1 MSDQYLVTYATDGVV
16 GNNTSWRTPN
26 VTTPHWA
33 EIAFPVPV
41 ALGSAQVCS
50 GINDGSV
57 LTSFKVQ
64 YLSGASWLDVPG
76 SSVAG
81 NSTTERNVLVS
92 SPVTSDRFRL
102 YSDENGSHAPR

>member
-1 MSDQYLVTYATDGVV
+1 VLLDGVV
-16 GNNTSWRTPN
+16 GNNNSWRTAN

-41 ALGSAQVCS
+41 ALGSAQVYS

-57 LTSFKVQ
+57 LSSFKVQ
-64 YLSGASWLDVPG
+64 YLSGASWLYVPG

-92 SPVTSDRFRL
+92 SPATSDRFRL
-102 YSDENGSHAPR
+102 YPDENGSHAPR